1 MKISHILLFSILNIV
16 AMKNSYALTE
26 NQEKLQVLNVVK
38 KYAEVAVYERSKKL
52 RDFAIA
58 NFTKD
63 GRISCQCCT
72 FNFED
77 FYGAEIGKG
86 FIEIHHTKPIFKYL
100 DEDIENTL
108 EHAVKNLAP
117 VCSNCH
123 RMIHRNWSKPLEI
136 QDLISNVNQYGVFKR
151 FA

>member
-1 MKISHILLFSILNIV
+1 MSSFLLAF
-16 AMKNSYALTE
+16 
-26 NQEKLQVLNVVK
+26 
-38 KYAEVAVYERSKKL
+38 RSCGYFVRLSLFFLFDPGESFGHGSK
-52 RDFAIA
+52 
-58 NFTKD
+58 
-63 GRISCQCCT
+63 
-72 FNFED
+72 D